1 MPDGF
6 DLDSVMSQ
14 AAQGKLPGQPAPQQ
28 GMPRTSEVPASS
40 LPPRV
45 ADHPAPDGSGG
56 TTSLSDADY
65 YKYKGQSSGAL
76 PQVNLPQITTGGNPS
91 QAQGAGGTGILALP
105 APGSPQNQ
113 VIDVSGAKPEQ
124 PASTGTSGPAPFD
137 IDGLMTQAKLGK
149 LPPPAAPPAPQ
160 MTGIG
165 RLPAMAGSGLAQGA
179 VGLLGFPGDIAHGVT
194 ALGGAQAAGELQGN
208 PFPAAPTFNEPG
220 KFSAFPV
227 LTPQALAAAPGKQQI
242 TPPTGHNPIDTE
254 TLTGL
259 TNAMGLTNRPDLQP
273 QGLGENLLS
282 GASKGVGMVAPTMLT
297 GGVSTVPA
305 ALRLLRTGAA
315 MGVGGEGGGM
325 VGQALGGT
333 PGALIGGAL
342 GSVAP
347 SLGAAAIM
355 RGARAMGPM
364 IQNALPVTQGAREAV
379 AARSFAPANTPEIRA
394 ALAAPKEL
402 VPNSPVTSYQATG
415 NPFLGAQERGI
426 ANRVQYKPAFDEVR
440 QAQNAARVASIKG
453 QAPKDADVGGIIPWF
468 RGRLERMRAE
478 EGMDTGEQRAVT
490 QNAVD
495 AMGNPIAPH
504 EAGATVRGAVE
515 GVRAPVVAQSDRAIE
530 GAQRRAE
537 TATSGIGGEPAEHAV
552 QQHGTRM
559 RGEASTGELPGTGLE
574 GARIPVRD
582 AASRL
587 YDAVDPE
594 GKLALNV
601 GEVGKTA
608 RDLLKDVNPRM
619 GGQLEAHEAPVL
631 NAAAT
636 LRGVELFSDLR
647 SLRSHVSTALRELAQ
662 GPGTGSPAYR
672 RMTLLMDSIEDAMS
686 KGAGDA
692 ARGSGEVAERLA
704 KLAEEEHGP
713 VVGESGGPGHEA
725 GAGGGEI
732 GVPVP
737 GGAEG
742 QGTQRPGNAPGPGA
756 VAVTQPGRQLQSLV
770 DFVISKGGVKE
781 SRGDLRAN
789 DLQLVHH
796 RAGGR
801 LLNPKGM
808 NADDMARLAH
818 DEGFPTPD
826 LNSFTNQLAS
836 ATPVYRSH
844 EMAEASAARQQAR
857 ETTQEQHERM
867 MAAAN
872 VDEAVSTL
880 GVRLSPQE
888 QAHATEL
895 ALHGAH
901 PEDAVRQAVRAGDED
916 VFQRNAEH
924 NAVGAPGVP
933 LGAAQAE
940 MPVGRE
946 QLTANFAPE
955 DAQALRRANAAW
967 ADYKE
972 RFGKGAVGNV
982 LQSSSKVPGG
992 YRVPDSMVPSAL
1004 FTKGPKGAETADS
1017 LIAATGSSAAAL
1029 HVLGDYPA
1037 YSLRQAA
1044 EEMGTLN
1051 VKKYDA
1057 WMTAHQAVM
1066 DKFPELKASFDTA
1079 AKARAVLDDLKNQR
1093 AAIDAAN
1100 PIKPGWGDA
1109 EVMQRF
1115 VQPGPKGYEAA
1126 ENLIKAT
1133 GDSPTAKAA
1142 TRDYLASSL
1151 REAAEIKSGP
1161 NAGTLDLGAYQ
1172 RWLKQYGSFLSHPSM
1187 ADVRQSFGEAGV
1199 AQAELDA
1206 AAAAHQRAQR
1216 AYESSVARHFLPDD
1230 TDPVS
1235 AIGKI
1240 LGSGNPGAQMAD
1252 LARQTASDPKARES
1266 IQAAVIRYMLR
1277 RLESNNPVG
1286 TSLEETYLK
1295 ANESQNF
1302 IRQHVG
1308 TEGEG
1313 ALRQIMT
1320 PEQLEALNNV
1330 ALDMRRSNLSISG
1343 NKNPGGSDTGLITS
1357 AREADEHAASP
1368 ATMFGLMEVAG
1379 DVGEKVLDTKWG
1391 RVVGAIGVPLLNLA
1405 RKAGFHTINDLR
1417 AEALLHPDKLSALLA
1432 RLPTT
1437 ESQMSSRFTAI
1448 KGQLAALSAVSGTR
1462 AANENSQQ
1470 TLQPA
1475 LTSR

>member
-1 MPDGF
+1 MAD
-6 DLDSVMSQ
+6 DALDAS
-14 AAQGKLPGQPAPQQ
+14 AFGL
-28 GMPRTSEVPASS
+28 VPANPPASAAASGQSAFPVVAPHHVPGSS
-40 LPPRV
+40 DPTAMTNLSDTDYAKFVAGQSPPP
-45 ADHPAPDGSGG
+45 AGDHPQTGESKGG
-56 TTSLSDADY
+56 GGKQSLNAGDFGLIPATSA
-65 YKYKGQSSGAL
+65 
-76 PQVNLPQITTGGNPS
+76 
-91 QAQGAGGTGILALP
+91 
-105 APGSPQNQ
+105 
-113 VIDVSGAKPEQ
+113 
-124 PASTGTSGPAPFD
+124 PAST
-137 IDGLMTQAKLGK
+137 
-149 LPPPAAPPAPQ
+149 PPAAESLGLAQAPLPGGPQQISGVMREPA
-160 MTGIG
+160 IV
-165 RLPAMAGSGLAQGA
+165 GSGLVQGA
-179 VGLLGFPGDIAHGVT
+179 AGLLGFPGDVTRGIT

-208 PFPAAPTFNEPG
+208 PLPAAPTFDEPG
-220 KFSAFPV
+220 KFSAFSV

-242 TPPTGHNPIDTE
+242 TSPTGHNPIDTE

-325 VGQALGGT
+325 VGQAVGGT

-355 RGARAMGPM
+355 RGARAVGPM

-379 AARSFAPANTPEIRA
+379 AARSFAPANTPEVRA

-515 GVRAPVVAQSDRAIE
+515 GARAPVVADSDRAIE

-552 QQHGTRM
+552 QQHGGRM
-559 RGEASTGELPGTGLE
+559 RGERVE
-574 GARIPVRD
+574 GAGLLGHRSVARKQAD
-582 AASRL
+582 EL
-587 YDAVDPE
+587 YEAVDPDH
-594 GKLALNV
+594 KLVV
-601 GEVGKTA
+601 GNLDPVAETA
-608 RDLLKDVNPRM
+608 SLLRGDDVPRK
-619 GGQLEAHEAPVL
+619 GWKLDADQSEHLSDF
-631 NAAAT
+631 AAAGRHDLAPAEAKVLDFAAGLRNADTFQNLRRLERMAAAAQRSIRANAT
-636 LRGVELFSDLR
+636 LGVE
-647 SLRSHVSTALRELAQ
+647 SL
-662 GPGTGSPAYR
+662 PYR
-672 RMTLLMDSIEDAMS
+672 RMTELRNAMDNALSHA
-686 KGAGDA
+686 AGEA
-692 ARGSGEVAERLA
+692 ASGDGRIAERLA
-704 KLAEEEHGP
+704 SMAEEEHGP
-713 VVGESGGPGHEA
+713 VVGESGGPRDAGSPSGGEA
-725 GAGGGEI
+725 GVSGPSGTES
-732 GVPVP
+732 
-737 GGAEG
+737 EG
-742 QGTQRPGNAPGPGA
+742 TGRPGDASGAGP
-756 VAVTQPGRQLQSLV
+756 
-770 DFVISKGGVKE
+770 
-781 SRGDLRAN
+781 
-789 DLQLVHH
+789 
-796 RAGGR
+796 
-801 LLNPKGM
+801 
-808 NADDMARLAH
+808 
-818 DEGFPTPD
+818 
-826 LNSFTNQLAS
+826 
-836 ATPVYRSH
+836 
-844 EMAEASAARQQAR
+844 
-857 ETTQEQHERM
+857 
-867 MAAAN
+867 MAAETSVLPSDLTDLERGIYSDLAPKPAPVVPKLVPN
-872 VDEAVSTL
+872 LTDAD
-880 GVRLSPQE
+880 
-888 QAHATEL
+888 TE
-895 ALHGAH
+895 
-901 PEDAVRQAVRAGDED
+901 
-916 VFQRNAEH
+916 
-924 NAVGAPGVP
+924 
-933 LGAAQAE
+933 
-940 MPVGRE
+940 
-946 QLTANFAPE
+946 
-955 DAQALRRANAAW
+955 ALRRANANY
-967 ADYKE
+967 ADYKAKYT
-972 RFGKGAVGNV
+972 KGAVGDV
-982 LQSSSKVPGG
+982 LLPSGRTLSGFKTENSGVP
-992 YRVPDSMVPSAL
+992 ATL
-1004 FTKGPKGAETADS
+1004 FAKGPKGAEAADS
-1017 LIAATGSSAAAL
+1017 LIAATGSPDAAL

-1079 AKARAVLDDLKNQR
+1079 AKARAVLDDLKSQR

-1126 ENLIKAT
+1126 ENLVKAT

-1216 AYESSVARHFLPDD
+1216 AYETSVARHFLPDD

-1308 TEGEG
+1308 TDGEG

-1405 RKAGFHTINDLR
+1405 RKAGFHTVNDLR

-1437 ESQMSSRFTAI
+1437 ESKMSSRFTAI